1 MILVSC
7 PVYTQIPNILG
18 IWGLGNIK
26 DKYYQSVFL
35 ITEPRRT
42 RFSMDKCSGRG
53 SFFSLTYPENL
64 VSSVDGASYSSF
76 PERIFLYSLKLSF
89 LTDPFST
96 VWGLDANFHKSQYT
110 SGCIDSFLE
119 CKTCKSINFLS
130 IDPTNHVFILW
141 NVGVQNYNIGR
152 TNLIFPQIDNI
163 PWLQEKFRI
172 SFKFYNY
179 L

>member
-96 VWGLDANFHKSQYT
+96 RFLVRRFILQNLNIPLVALTAFLSVKLVNPSIFWVSTQQIMSLFFGMLVSKTTISAGQIS
-110 SGCIDSFLE
+110 SFL
-119 CKTCKSINFLS
+119 K
-130 IDPTNHVFILW
+130 
-141 NVGVQNYNIGR
+141 
-152 TNLIFPQIDNI
+152 
-163 PWLQEKFRI
+163 
-172 SFKFYNY
+172 
-179 L
+179 